1 MCFRHPTDDPVS
13 DLQHLLPGVMQQS
26 LNYSLCPHVILQN
39 AIFWQ
44 RKLTMSLMHLKIFQ
58 NRWFSSPVELHLSS
72 PFPQILVTWNDL
84 LFLNRPS
91 VSILQAFSHARNSQP
106 HSHPCLE
113 NPSSSSH
120 MRFRKYLLFLHL
132 LLPTGQVILKHLALL
147 SIILHWSPWIVT
159 VFSFRL

>member
-1 MCFRHPTDDPVS
+1 MCFHHPTVS
-13 DLQHLLPGVMQQS
+13 GLQHLLPGVMQQS

-39 AIFWQ
+39 DIFWQ
-44 RKLTMSLMHLKIFQ
+44 RKLTMSLMHLKLFQ
-58 NRWFSSPVELHLSS
+58 NRWFSSPVQLHLSS
-72 PFPQILVTWNDL
+72 PSPQILVTWNDL

-132 LLPTGQVILKHLALL
+132 VSTDQVIPKHLALL

-159 VFSFRL
+159 VFSFCL